1 MDKKEGEV
9 SRFFFEVFL
18 SHSAE
23 KIRRGT
29 LQGVTD
35 FGYRKILCLGGLC
48 HDFLSNFFV
57 SQYQKTMDVSRFRF
71 ENFFL
76 TVPKHII
83 ETLLCCV
90 SENFWKRKSLWI
102 RRRGKYQDFPS
113 KVFLSHS
120 AEKIRRG
127 TLQGVT
133 DFGYR
138 KVLCLG
144 GLCHDFSSNFFV
156 SQYRKTLQGNPSV
169 LCFGKFL
176 EAKSLWI
183 RRRGKYQDFS
193 SKFFC
198 LTVPK
203 KFVGEPFRVSLI
215 SGIEKFYAQE
225 GYVTIFCRIFLSRS
239 TKKLCRETLLCCVS
253 ENFWKRKSLWI
264 RRRGKYQDFSSK
276 FFCLTVPKKF
286 VGEPFRVSLISGIE
300 KFYAQE
306 GYVTIFRRIFLS
318 RSTKKLCR
326 ETLLC
331 CVSENFWKRKSLWI
345 RRRGKYQD
353 FSSKFFCLTV
363 PKKFVG
369 EPFRVSLISGIE
381 KFYAQEGY
389 VTIFRRI
396 FLSRST
402 KKLCRE
408 TLLCCVSENFW
419 KRKSLWIRRR
429 GKYQD
434 FSSKFFCLT
443 VPKKFVGEPFRVS
456 LISGIEKFYAQE
468 GYVTI
473 FRRIF
478 LSRSTKKLCRETL
491 LCCVSE
497 NFWKRKS
504 LWIRGRGKYQDFPS
518 KVFCLTVPKKFV
530 GEPFRVSLISG
541 IEKFYAQEGYVTIF
555 RRIFLSLSTEKLC
568 RETLLCC
575 ISENFW
581 KRKSLWIRR
590 RGKYQDFSSKF
601 FLSHSAEKIRRGT
614 LQGVTDFGYRK
625 ILCLGG
631 LCHDFSS
638 NFFVSQYQK
647 TLQGN
652 PSVLCFGKFLEAKKF
667 MDKKEGEV
675 SRFFFEV
682 FLSHSAEKIRRGTLQ
697 GVTDFGYRKILCLGG
712 LCHDFSSN
720 FFVSQYQKTLQGN
733 PSVLCFGKFL
743 EAKKFMDKKEGE
755 VSRFFFEVFLSHSAE
770 KIRRGTLQGVT
781 DFGYRKI
788 LCLGGLCHD
797 FSSNFFVSQY
807 QKTLQGNPSVLCFGK
822 FLEAKKLMDKKE
834 GEVSRFC
841 FEVFLSH
848 SAEKIRRGTLQGV
861 TDFGYRKIL
870 CLGGLCH
877 DFSSN
882 FSVSQYQKTLQGNPS
897 VLCFGKFLEA
907 KKFMDKREGE
917 VSGFSIESFLSHSAE
932 KICRGT
938 LQGVDFG
945 YRKVLCLGGLC
956 HDFSSN
962 FFVSQ
967 QRKICRETLLC
978 CISENFWKRKSLWIR
993 RRGKYQDFSSKFF
1006 CLTVPKK
1013 FVEEPFRVSLISGIE
1028 KFYAQEGYVTIF
1040 RRIFLSRSTK
1050 KLCRE
1055 TLLCCVSENFWKRKS
1070 LWIRRRGKYQDFS
1083 SKFFCLTVPKKFVGE
1098 PFRVSLISGIEKFM
1112 LRRVMS
1118 RFFVEFFCLAVPKNF
1133 VGKPFCAVFR
1143 KISGSEKV
1151 YG

>member
-1 MDKKEGEV
+1 MDKKEGEVSRFFFEVFLSHSAEKIRRGTLQGVTDFGYRKILCLGGLCHDFSSNFFVSQYQKTLQGNPSVLCFGKFLEAKKFMDKKEGEV

-57 SQYQKTMDVSRFRF
+57 SQYQKTLQGNPSVLCFGKFLVAKKFMDKREGEVSGFS
-71 ENFFL
+71 
-76 TVPKHII
+76 I
-83 ETLLCCV
+83 E
-90 SENFWKRKSLWI
+90 S
-102 RRRGKYQDFPS
+102 
-113 KVFLSHS
+113 FLSHS
-120 AEKIRRG
+120 AEKICRG

-156 SQYRKTLQGNPSV
+156 SQYRKTLQRNPSV
-169 LCFGKFL
+169 LYFGKFL
-176 EAKSLWI
+176 EAK
-183 RRRGKYQDFS
+183 
-193 SKFFC
+193 KFMD
-198 LTVPK
+198 K
-203 KFVGEPFRVSLI
+203 KEGEVS
-215 SGIEKFYAQE
+215 
-225 GYVTIFCRIFLSRS
+225 R
-239 TKKLCRETLLCCVS
+239 
-253 ENFWKRKSLWI
+253 
-264 RRRGKYQDFSSK
+264 
-276 FFCLTVPKKF
+276 FFFEV
-286 VGEPFRVSLISGIE
+286 
-300 KFYAQE
+300 
-306 GYVTIFRRIFLS
+306 
-318 RSTKKLCR
+318 
-326 ETLLC
+326 
-331 CVSENFWKRKSLWI
+331 
-345 RRRGKYQD
+345 
-353 FSSKFFCLTV
+353 
-363 PKKFVG
+363 
-369 EPFRVSLISGIE
+369 
-381 KFYAQEGY
+381 
-389 VTIFRRI
+389 
-396 FLSRST
+396 
-402 KKLCRE
+402 
-408 TLLCCVSENFW
+408 
-419 KRKSLWIRRR
+419 
-429 GKYQD
+429 
-434 FSSKFFCLT
+434 
-443 VPKKFVGEPFRVS
+443 
-456 LISGIEKFYAQE
+456 
-468 GYVTI
+468 
-473 FRRIF
+473 
-478 LSRSTKKLCRETL
+478 
-491 LCCVSE
+491 
-497 NFWKRKS
+497 
-504 LWIRGRGKYQDFPS
+504 
-518 KVFCLTVPKKFV
+518 
-530 GEPFRVSLISG
+530 
-541 IEKFYAQEGYVTIF
+541 
-555 RRIFLSLSTEKLC
+555 
-568 RETLLCC
+568 
-575 ISENFW
+575 
-581 KRKSLWIRR
+581 
-590 RGKYQDFSSKF
+590 

-625 ILCLGG
+625 MLCLGG

-638 NFFVSQYQK
+638 NFLVSQYQK

-834 GEVSRFC
+834 GEVSRFF

-882 FSVSQYQKTLQGNPS
+882 FFVSQYQKTLQGNPS

-907 KKFMDKREGE
+907 KKFMDKKEGE
-917 VSGFSIESFLSHSAE
+917 VSRFFFEVFLSHSAE
-932 KICRGT
+932 KICRET
-938 LQGVDFG
+938 LQCVTDF
-945 YRKVLCLGGLC
+945 
-956 HDFSSN
+956 
-962 FFVSQ
+962 
-967 QRKICRETLLC
+967 
-978 CISENFWKRKSLWIR
+978 
-993 RRGKYQDFSSKFF
+993 
-1006 CLTVPKK
+1006 
-1013 FVEEPFRVSLISGIE
+1013 GIE
-1028 KFYAQEGYVTIF
+1028 KFYA
-1040 RRIFLSRSTK
+1040 
-1050 KLCRE
+1050 
-1055 TLLCCVSENFWKRKS
+1055 
-1070 LWIRRRGKYQDFS
+1070 
-1083 SKFFCLTVPKKFVGE
+1083 
-1098 PFRVSLISGIEKFM
+1098 
-1112 LRRVMS
+1112 
-1118 RFFVEFFCLAVPKNF
+1118 
-1133 VGKPFCAVFR
+1133 
-1143 KISGSEKV
+1143 
-1151 YG
+1151 